1 MGTRSATI
9 FIIKRG
15 DNMNNIPIIQI
26 TEPEVTEYNK
36 NGVIVEFKD
45 YSNSHLIYKLEDLG
59 SLEEIRKLKIENGK
73 MQKQLQNISNEFLKY
88 DWERS
93 NKKQIVNQLNNL
105 YNSIF
110 GKRN

>member
-1 MGTRSATI
+1 
-9 FIIKRG
+9 
-15 DNMNNIPIIQI
+15 MNNIPIIQI

-59 SLEEIRKLKIENGK
+59 SLEEIRRLKIENSK
-73 MQKQLQNISNEFLKY
+73 MQEQLQNISNEFLKY
-88 DWERS
+88 NWEKS
-93 NKKQIVNQLNNL
+93 NKNQIINQLNNL